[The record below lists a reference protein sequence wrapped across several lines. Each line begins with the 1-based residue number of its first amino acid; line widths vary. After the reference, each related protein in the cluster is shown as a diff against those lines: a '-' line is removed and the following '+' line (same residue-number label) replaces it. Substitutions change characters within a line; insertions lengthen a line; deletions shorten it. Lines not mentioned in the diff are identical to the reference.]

1 MPLTADGTAPLEADV
16 TLRSGQQDSCT
27 QTRRAE
33 AAGGTRRLVAER
45 DVQVDS
51 AHRAPLPA
59 GTARSKEY
67 DASRREGGSKT
78 GRRHGNR
85 SRTDRVAQQ
94 HGDGVR
100 SRPDGGRGDKGAKTD
115 GVGRENGTVGRENGV
130 VGRENDAVGREN
142 DTVGY
147 KNDVV
152 GRENGAIGRENDAV
166 GREND
171 AVSTTDGNR
180 VFSTCDGNRVRRR
193 RSPAERGASRAAE
206 DGKMADVAR
215 VGSVSGGSTQPAASG
230 GRHVTAP
237 VCHSSP
243 KQAVRTA
250 IGQVRRNVSHSQQ
263 LLPTKRVNY
272 PQK

>member
-1 MPLTADGTAPLEADV
+1 MPLTADGAAPLEADV

-85 SRTDRVAQQ
+85 SRTDRVARQ

-100 SRPDGGRGDKGAKTD
+100 SRPDGGREDRGAKTD
-115 GVGRENGTVGRENGV
+115 GVGRENGTVGREN
-130 VGRENDAVGREN
+130 
-142 DTVGY
+142 DTVGR
-147 KNDVV
+147 KNDAV

-171 AVSTTDGNR
+171 AVSTTDGSR
-180 VFSTCDGNRVRRR
+180 VFSARDGDRVRRR

-250 IGQVRRNVSHSQQ
+250 IGQVRRTVSHSQQ